1 MSQLMF
7 LILNSANSMIFIMM
21 KHPMSMGVTLL
32 MQTVIICVITSNMSK
47 TSWFSYILFL
57 VFLGGML
64 ILFIY
69 MTSVASNELFMK
81 NKLSSFVAIIL
92 GMMLMMMVF
101 VSIDPMLLNNN
112 SQETMEF
119 LIKNNEAMMTMSL
132 FNYPNNIMTIA
143 VVLYLFL
150 TLVVVVKI
158 TESHQGPLR
167 SNN

>member
-32 MQTVIICVITSNMSK
+32 MQTIIICVITSNMSK

-92 GMMLMMMVF
+92 GTTLMVMTFMF
-101 VSIDPMLLNNN
+101 IDPMLLNNN

>member
-1 MSQLMF
+1 MSQLIF
-7 LILNSANSMIFIMM
+7 LILNSVNSMIFIMM

-32 MQTVIICVITSNMSK
+32 IQTVIICVITSNMSK

-64 ILFIY
+64 VLFIY
-69 MTSVASNELFMK
+69 MTSVASNELFLK
-81 NKLSSFVAIIL
+81 NKISSFITIITGTVL
-92 GMMLMMMVF
+92 LMMMF
-101 VSIDPMLLNNN
+101 ALIDPMLLNNN
-112 SQETMEF
+112 SQETMDLF
-119 LIKNNEAMMTMSL
+119 IKNSEAMMTMSL